1 MLSPYTESVLAN
13 HKIPAVQNGN
23 AFAGNPSSSPLPTCE
38 YSVSD
43 FLHLGSPAPF
53 AGEAPAVVDA
63 AAPRWGLVALQVP
76 LREAGAVVPPV
87 ALTASPGL
95 AALLWGSFSQAWGTG
110 TQRCLVST
118 CRPVSAN
125 HCFWLHRDKYHSS
138 EIHIF
143 FCVWKMI
150 L

>member
-1 MLSPYTESVLAN
+1 MLSPYTESMLAN

-43 FLHLGSPAPF
+43 FLHLGFPATF

-63 AAPRWGLVALQVP
+63 AAPRGVHVALQVP

-87 ALTASPGL
+87 APPVALTASPGL
-95 AALLWGSFSQAWGTG
+95 AALFWDSFSQ
-110 TQRCLVST
+110 S
-118 CRPVSAN
+118 
-125 HCFWLHRDKYHSS
+125 
-138 EIHIF
+138 
-143 FCVWKMI
+143 
-150 L
+150 